1 VGFRINLRRCVL
13 TRHQFVTSA
22 LAGVSA
28 TYDNHDAAIPHTEV
42 LAVADPLTHTFSP
55 KSAAALSIQL
65 R

>member
-1 VGFRINLRRCVL
+1 MQ

-28 TYDNHDAAIPHTEV
+28 AYGNRDAAIPHTEV
-42 LAVADPLTHTFSP
+42 LAVGDPLTHTFLP
-55 KSAAALSIQL
+55 KSASALSIKL